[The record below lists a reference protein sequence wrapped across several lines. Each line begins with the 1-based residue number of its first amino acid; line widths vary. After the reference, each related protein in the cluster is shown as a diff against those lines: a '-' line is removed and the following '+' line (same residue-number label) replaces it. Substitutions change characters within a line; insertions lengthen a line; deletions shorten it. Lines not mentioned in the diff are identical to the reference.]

1 MGLAGYAEKILNIYN
16 YFDGVI
22 VTDRN
27 GTVEYYYN
35 SRKDI
40 NTLSDSEIL
49 GKSLFEVYPGVSR
62 QNSTMME
69 VIRTGRPL
77 INKVQR
83 LINYKGESYEG
94 VFSTFPVWGGDRRV
108 IGAIEIFLYMHN
120 REAHLNLFAID
131 SEMINAG
138 HSESIRRIVS
148 ASGRMQELKRRLLK
162 AAQTDSN
169 VLLCGETGTGK
180 ELAALAL
187 HDTGRRAGM
196 RFISQN
202 CAAIPENLLESILFG
217 TVRGGFTNAENRMG
231 LFEAA
236 NRGTLFLDEI
246 NSMEMTVQAKLL
258 KAIEEQRITR
268 IGGTEQIPVDVRIIA
283 ATNVDPE
290 EAVRA
295 GRLREDLYYR
305 LKVVQ
310 LEIPPLRR
318 RREDI
323 MPLVEFY
330 IDFFNHNMQRSIKG
344 VSPEVKDAF
353 MAYDWPGNVRE
364 LRNMIE
370 SGFNL
375 CEGDYIELK
384 DIDSA
389 ALRSGRQRP
398 ETSADGG
405 GQSLRERMQDYEG
418 YIIREALET
427 CGSQVRTAQRLGIS
441 RQTLNNKM
449 KALHLA
455 DAKIQGADGPC

>member
-1 MGLAGYAEKILNIYN
+1 M
-16 YFDGVI
+16 
-22 VTDRN
+22 
-27 GTVEYYYN
+27 
-35 SRKDI
+35 
-40 NTLSDSEIL
+40 
-49 GKSLFEVYPGVSR
+49 
-62 QNSTMME
+62 
-69 VIRTGRPL
+69 RPL
-77 INKVQR
+77 
-83 LINYKGESYEG
+83 GS
-94 VFSTFPVWGGDRRV
+94 
-108 IGAIEIFLYMHN
+108 N
-120 REAHLNLFAID
+120 RDID
-131 SEMINAG
+131 I
-138 HSESIRRIVS
+138 
-148 ASGRMQELKRRLLK
+148 
-162 AAQTDSN
+162 
-169 VLLCGETGTGK
+169 
-180 ELAALAL
+180 
-187 HDTGRRAGM
+187 
-196 RFISQN
+196 
-202 CAAIPENLLESILFG
+202 
-217 TVRGGFTNAENRMG
+217 
-231 LFEAA
+231 
-236 NRGTLFLDEI
+236 
-246 NSMEMTVQAKLL
+246 
-258 KAIEEQRITR
+258 
-268 IGGTEQIPVDVRIIA
+268 DVRIIS
-283 ATNVDPE
+283 ATHRDLPKAMARGE
-290 EAVRA
+290 F
-295 GRLREDLYYR
+295 REDLYYR

-344 VSPEVKDAF
+344 VSAEVKDAF

-449 KALHLA
+449 KALHLV